1 MIDADSEPL
10 RYVLKCCGSHQ
21 PFTFTQI
28 GCGHTVLSK
37 LIGANLEV
45 HTLVG
50 EVDGNGNG
58 NVIIWKWRPTT
69 KSTVGHSIS
78 ILQTTQIYII

>member
-1 MIDADSEPL
+1 MIQILGLLGMYFDA
-10 RYVLKCCGSHQ
+10 VVVFVCHQ
-21 PFTFTQI
+21 LFTFIQI
-28 GCGHTVLSK
+28 GCGHAVLSK

-69 KSTVGHSIS
+69 KITVGHSIP
-78 ILQTTQIYII
+78 IFQAN